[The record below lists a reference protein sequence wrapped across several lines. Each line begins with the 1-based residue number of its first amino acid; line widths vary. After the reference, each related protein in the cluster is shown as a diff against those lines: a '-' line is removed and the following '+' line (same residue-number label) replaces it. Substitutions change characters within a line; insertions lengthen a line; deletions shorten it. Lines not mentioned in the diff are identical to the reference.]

1 MLGWE
6 TRFGIIFIFY
16 EIENE
21 ESNGYQFRA
30 FNRRANF
37 DSRMVDELIK
47 VGGFERDFDCGENY
61 FRAKNSGLDE
71 EHPRNQHN
79 HSQDALHVVGSES
92 NSGSKLLQVTA
103 ECLHSD
109 CSSITNESSSSPSDF
124 DEISSG
130 DETQKIDNFS
140 SSWNATLNRTRS
152 DEEMSLDEEIVFY
165 QLGLAAV
172 DKESEIEV

>member
-1 MLGWE
+1 
-6 TRFGIIFIFY
+6 
-16 EIENE
+16 
-21 ESNGYQFRA
+21 
-30 FNRRANF
+30 
-37 DSRMVDELIK
+37 MVDELIK

-79 HSQDALHVVGSES
+79 HSQDALHVVESES

-130 DETQKIDNFS
+130 DETLKIDNS
-140 SSWNATLNRTRS
+140 SSWNATL
-152 DEEMSLDEEIVFY
+152 EEMSLDEEIVFY

>member
-1 MLGWE
+1 
-6 TRFGIIFIFY
+6 
-16 EIENE
+16 
-21 ESNGYQFRA
+21 
-30 FNRRANF
+30 
-37 DSRMVDELIK
+37 MVDELIK

-61 FRAKNSGLDE
+61 FRAKHSGLDE

-79 HSQDALHVVGSES
+79 HSQDALHVVESES

-130 DETQKIDNFS
+130 DETLKIDNS
-140 SSWNATLNRTRS
+140 SSWNATL
-152 DEEMSLDEEIVFY
+152 EEMSLDEEIVFY